1 MLRLGRRSLIAVLA
15 VAAALLLSVADHAD
29 ARMGGRSS
37 FGSRGSRT
45 FMAPPITRTTPST
58 ISPIQRSTT
67 TQLGGLNRPS
77 AGTTGMGGAL
87 GRPGLFGGGMLG
99 GLAAGFLGAGLF
111 GLLFGHGLAGGLGGM
126 ASALGLLLQFGLIA
140 LVGMWLYRMWQGRR
154 QTAFAGGPQ
163 ARDNGHYRSNL
174 GNSGLGSSGLGNSG
188 LGATGPLGGAA
199 GGPLGGGMEART
211 QPADE
216 ISIEPEDYQ
225 AFERLLGEI
234 QAAYS
239 NEDINALRGLATPE
253 MVSYLAEQLAEN
265 ASHGMVNKVSDV
277 KLEQGD
283 LAEAWREGQTDY
295 ATVAMRFSL
304 VDRMIERSSGR
315 LVEGSDAR
323 DMATEV
329 WTFRRASGGRWM
341 LSAIQQTG

>member
-1 MLRLGRRSLIAVLA
+1 MLRLGKRSLIAVLA
-15 VAAALLLSVADHAD
+15 VAAALMLSVADHAD

-45 FMAPPITRTTPST
+45 FMAPPTTRTTPGT

-67 TQLGGLNRPS
+67 TQPGGLNRPS
-77 AGTTGMGGAL
+77 AATTGMGGPL

-126 ASALGLLLQFGLIA
+126 ASALGLLLQLGLIA

-163 ARDNGHYRSNL
+163 ARDNGLHRSGL
-174 GNSGLGSSGLGNSG
+174 NSGLG

-199 GGPLGGGMEART
+199 AGPLGGGAPPSE
-211 QPADE
+211 PVDE
-216 ISIEPEDYQ
+216 VGIKPEDYQ
-225 AFERLLGEI
+225 AFERLLGDI

-239 NEDINALRGLATPE
+239 DEDLNRLRMLAMPE

-265 ASHGMVNKVSDV
+265 ASRGVVNKVSDV

-283 LAEAWREGQTDY
+283 LAEAWREGNTEY

-304 VDRMIERSSGR
+304 IDRTIDRASGR

-323 DMATEV
+323 DMVTEV
-329 WTFRRASGGRWM
+329 WTFRRAQGGQWM
-341 LSAIQQTG
+341 LSAIQQAA

>member
-1 MLRLGRRSLIAVLA
+1 MLRIGKHSLIAVLA

-45 FMAPPITRTTPST
+45 FMAPPVTRTTPGT
-58 ISPIQRSTT
+58 VSPIQRSTT
-67 TQLGGLNRPS
+67 MQPGGLMRPG
-77 AGTTGMGGAL
+77 AATTGMGA
-87 GRPGLFGGGMLG
+87 RRGLFGGGMLG

-111 GLLFGHGLAGGLGGM
+111 GLLFGHGLAGGLGGI

-163 ARDNGHYRSNL
+163 AHHSSLNG
-174 GNSGLGSSGLGNSG
+174 GMGGAMGGMG
-188 LGATGPLGGAA
+188 LGAS
-199 GGPLGGGMEART
+199 GPLGGGA
-211 QPADE
+211 QAGAGSGPVDE
-216 ISIEPEDYQ
+216 IGIKPEDYQ
-225 AFERLLGEI
+225 SFERLLGEI

-239 NEDINALRGLATPE
+239 NEDIGTLRRLCMPE
-253 MVSYLAEQLAEN
+253 MVSYLSEQLAEN
-265 ASHGMVNKVSDV
+265 ASRGVINKVSDV

-283 LAEAWREGQTDY
+283 LAEAWREDNAEY
-295 ATVAMRFSL
+295 ATVALRFSL
-304 VDRMIERSSGR
+304 VDRTIDRASGR

-323 DMATEV
+323 DMVSEV
-329 WTFRRASGGRWM
+329 WTFRRARGGQWL
-341 LSAIQQTG
+341 LSAIQQAG